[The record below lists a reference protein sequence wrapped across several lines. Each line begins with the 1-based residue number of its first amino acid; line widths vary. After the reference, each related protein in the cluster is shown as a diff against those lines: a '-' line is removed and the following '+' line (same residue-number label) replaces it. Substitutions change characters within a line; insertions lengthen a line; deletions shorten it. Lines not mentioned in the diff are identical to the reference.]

1 MLAKTLSCGL
11 SGVYGYPVEVEAFIS
26 NGMIGFEIVGLP
38 SMAVKESRDRVRAA
52 IAVSGL
58 SFPFGKVTVN
68 LAPADVKKE
77 GTTFELAIAVAL
89 LAARSPEAFHG
100 LGETMLLGE
109 LALDGRLM
117 PVRGAL
123 GMAITAAGQGVRAL
137 VLPRANARECECVEG
152 LTLYPAETLL
162 QVLEHLSGKT
172 PLTAHPAARY
182 ESLAPDTPMAFDLKY
197 VKGQPAGRK
206 ALEIAAAGG
215 HNLLMTGIPGS
226 GKTMLARC
234 LPGILPPMT
243 YEEALETTLIHSAA
257 GELGEDCGLMTQ
269 RPFRTPHHNVS
280 VPAMIGG
287 GGKARPGEVSLAH
300 NGVLRRC
307 VSRCA

>member
-137 VLPRANARECECVEG
+137 VC
-152 LTLYPAETLL
+152 
-162 QVLEHLSGKT
+162 
-172 PLTAHPAARY
+172 
-182 ESLAPDTPMAFDLKY
+182 
-197 VKGQPAGRK
+197 
-206 ALEIAAAGG
+206 
-215 HNLLMTGIPGS
+215 PG
-226 GKTMLARC
+226 
-234 LPGILPPMT
+234 
-243 YEEALETTLIHSAA
+243 
-257 GELGEDCGLMTQ
+257 
-269 RPFRTPHHNVS
+269 RTPGNVN
-280 VPAMIGG
+280 AWKG
-287 GGKARPGEVSLAH
+287 
-300 NGVLRRC
+300 
-307 VSRCA
+307 